1 MCVNGLGLD
10 LLFWLKSTKGY
21 ISRGL
26 TGQSKDPTPLWQ
38 LSRPRCYIRKMLLI
52 DKFDA
57 SEILLLANQISLEV
71 KDQRINLEFI
81 DCLTSASET
90 SSSSLSYLSDIRF
103 LSEGSSF
110 LEGMVLI
117 DSTIQDKIDFKNF
130 NASFVIVNEA
140 KYLFC
145 YINKI
150 FNSKLKKIVENNAA
164 TNSDQNVDPSA
175 CIERNV
181 VIAEDVKIGANCHI
195 YPNVVLLAGVRL
207 GERVIVKA
215 NTTIGGNGF
224 GYAVRKG
231 YPPLRVPHIGGVSVG
246 NDVEIGSGTQ
256 IDRGTFGDT
265 IIGNDVKIDNLVHIA
280 HNVKIGERSL
290 VIAQAEISGSVEIG
304 SDVWIGPQ
312 VSIREKIKIGSGSL
326 VGIGSVVIRDIPED
340 VVAVGIPARVIRK
353 RTTSE

>member
-1 MCVNGLGLD
+1 
-10 LLFWLKSTKGY
+10 
-21 ISRGL
+21 
-26 TGQSKDPTPLWQ
+26 
-38 LSRPRCYIRKMLLI
+38 MLLI

-57 SEILLLANQISLEV
+57 NEILYLANQISLEV
-71 KDQRINLEFI
+71 KDQSINLEFI
-81 DCLTSASET
+81 DCLASVDET
-90 SSSSLSYLSDIRF
+90 SSSSLSYLSDFRF

-110 LEGMVLI
+110 IEGMVLI
-117 DSTIQDKIDFKNF
+117 DSTIQDKVDFKNL
-130 NASFVIVNEA
+130 NASFVVVNEA

-145 YINKI
+145 YINKV
-150 FNSKLKKIVENNAA
+150 FNSKLRKIAENSEA
-164 TNSDQNVDPSA
+164 TNGGQNVDPSA

-181 VIAEDVKIGANCHI
+181 VIAEGVKIGANCHI
-195 YPNVVLLAGVRL
+195 YPNVVLLAGVQI
-207 GERVIVKA
+207 GERVVIKA
-215 NTTIGGNGF
+215 NTTIGGDGF

-231 YPPLRVPHIGGVSVG
+231 YPPLQVPHTGGVSIG